1 MKDVLI
7 TGGTGSFGSAFVK
20 HLLDNVQGLH
30 RVIVYSRGEHAQEE
44 MERELSDPRMRF
56 FIGDVR
62 DKDRLEM
69 AMYNVDTVVHAAA
82 LKIVP
87 IAEYN
92 PTECVATNVTG
103 TENVVKA
110 ALRTGVKRA
119 LLISTDKAVNP
130 INLYGSTKLA
140 AEKTFVAANN
150 LSAGRCAFSVV
161 RYGNVVG
168 SRGSVIPLFK
178 KLEAEG
184 KKLPI
189 TDIEMTRFWITMNK
203 AVNLV
208 SRTLFL
214 MEGGEIVIPK
224 IPSMKIVDLAAA
236 FELSNGIEV
245 VGIRPGEKLHET
257 LMTADE
263 AFTAT
268 DEKGCY
274 VIHHRGMSRHGGDL
288 VPAGFVY
295 ASDTNDEWLSV
306 EEMRKLV

>member
-1 MKDVLI
+1 MKEVLV
-7 TGGTGSFGSAFVK
+7 TGGTGSFGSAFVR
-20 HLLDNVQGLH
+20 HLLANTDAR
-30 RVIVYSRGEHAQEE
+30 RVIVYSRGEHAQEA
-44 MERELSDPRMRF
+44 MERELDDPRLRF

-62 DKDRLEM
+62 DLDRLEM
-69 AMYNVDTVVHAAA
+69 AMHNVDTVIHAAA

-92 PTECVATNVTG
+92 PTECTATNVTG

-178 KLEAEG
+178 KLKEEG
-184 KKLPI
+184 KPLPI
-189 TDIEMTRFWITMNK
+189 TDPNMTRFMITMNK
-203 AVNLV
+203 AVNIV
-208 SRTLFL
+208 ARTLFL

-224 IPSMKIVDLAAA
+224 IPSAMVTEIADLIDPGG
-236 FELSNGIEV
+236 ERRMI
-245 VGIRPGEKLHET
+245 GIRPGEKVNEI
-257 LMTADE
+257 LMTSDE
-263 AFTAT
+263 ARTAT

-274 VIHHRGMSRHGGDL
+274 VIHHKVIPQSAGPM
-288 VPAGFVY
+288 VPDGFFYV
-295 ASDTNDEWLSV
+295 SNLNEEWLHGD
-306 EEMRKLV
+306 ELKELL